1 MFFDKSP
8 RLKMPRPSTDLFV
21 PFLPTIPTRN
31 HRTHLHIAILQN
43 RGKLLA
49 IATNA
54 LGSRSKGCGYSDR
67 TIHAERA
74 VIKKVGNISL
84 LRGATMTVIR
94 LKDNGIIAN
103 SKPCHACEKHLTKC
117 IKEYGLRR
125 VYYSTTA
132 QMEI

>member
-1 MFFDKSP
+1 MFLDNPHRS
-8 RLKMPRPSTDLFV
+8 KMPRPSTDMFQS
-21 PFLPTIPTRN
+21 FLPWIPTRN

-84 LRGATMTVIR
+84 LKGATMTVIR
-94 LKDNGIIAN
+94 IKDNGIIAN
-103 SKPCHACEKHLTKC
+103 SKPCHSCEKHLTKC

-125 VYYSTTA
+125 VYYSITA
-132 QMEI
+132 PM